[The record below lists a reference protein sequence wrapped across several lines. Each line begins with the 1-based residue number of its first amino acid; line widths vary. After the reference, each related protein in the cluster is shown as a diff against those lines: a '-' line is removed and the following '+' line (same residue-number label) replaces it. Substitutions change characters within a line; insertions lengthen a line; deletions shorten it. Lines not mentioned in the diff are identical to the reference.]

1 MIFRLTPEA
10 TAETAVC
17 SKIKIEE
24 FMRFVAVAFSACL
37 LATVTI
43 VAQSSTPTLEVFKS
57 PTCGCCSKWVDHARE
72 HGFTA
77 KVTDMPDAAL
87 DELKTK
93 HGIPRTAQ
101 SCHTVLVGGYVVEG
115 HVPAPEV
122 KRLLKERPAIKG
134 LAVAGM
140 PLGSPGMEVA
150 GQKPQTYNVISFDK
164 AGEVKVFATYN
175 R

>member
-1 MIFRLTPEA
+1 MKLAAAALSVCVITT
-10 TAETAVC
+10 TA
-17 SKIKIEE
+17 
-24 FMRFVAVAFSACL
+24 L
-37 LATVTI
+37 LGQT
-43 VAQSSTPTLEVFKS
+43 SPPTLEVFKS

-72 HGFTA
+72 HGFSA
-77 KVTDMPDAAL
+77 KVTDLPDAAL

-101 SCHTVLVGGYVVEG
+101 SCHTVVVGGYVIEG
-115 HVPAPEV
+115 HVPAAEV

-140 PLGSPGMEVA
+140 PLGSPGMEVP

-164 AGEVKVFATYN
+164 AGAVQVFATYN